1 MIEPKDFAKN
11 FPNAAV
17 PDSLSR
23 LLDFQNDTSGPEFYA
38 SGFEL
43 IVNEPPGMLETYSS
57 DPNFLNALFI
67 FAQANGSGS
76 NYAVWRTDASVDSG
90 ADLSAVPIIFFG
102 DEGGVEVI
110 AENIAGL
117 LQLLSVDAEPFISG
131 QGMYMQRQDGDRISA
146 ASAQYKTWLKINF
159 DLDAIDDGKPVIA
172 AAQVKYSMAFQQWMK
187 TYCEQ

>member
-23 LLDFQNDTSGPEFYA
+23 LLDFQNNTSGPEFYA

-43 IVNEPPGMLETYSS
+43 IVSEAPGMLETYSC
-57 DPNFLNALFI
+57 DPNFLKALFI

-76 NYAVWRTDASVDSG
+76 NYALWRSDTS
-90 ADLSAVPIIFFG
+90 ADLSAIPIIFFG

-117 LQLLSVDAEPFISG
+117 LQLLSVDAEPFISA
-131 QGMYMQRQDGDRISA
+131 QGIFMQRQDGDRVSA
-146 ASAQYKTWLKINF
+146 ASAQYKTWLKTNF
-159 DLDAIDDGKPVIA
+159 DLDAIDDAKPVIA
-172 AAQVKYSMAFQQWMK
+172 VAQAKYATAFQQWMK